1 MAQQITLRYHGE
13 AHGIDWPRAETV
25 FGKISQ
31 GAQAND
37 FLDVQYINYHPTTK
51 TLPDGTTVNGWAEG
65 VVEVETTQSNLDTA
79 KDQLA
84 QGIVDL
90 GIPSLTS
97 SKSEAKDDMMTDLF
111 SVSRARIEGA
121 VNERGI
127 NASRSEIQ
135 SVLDTI
141 DQQKV
146 KDDIKSDLTYERWD
160 RSSPVNG
167 TPASQMEAREN
178 VPENAPIYIVRDSTT
193 GQTVYFQY
201 VDPINGGNLI
211 ESNWESVAQQHIDQI
226 AEKQARSQ
234 VIEDVIDGL

>member
-1 MAQQITLRYHGE
+1 MSVTIRYHGE
-13 AHGIDWPRAETV
+13 AHGIDWPTAETV

-31 GAQAND
+31 GAQDNASLN
-37 FLDVQYINYHPTTK
+37 VQYINYHPTEK
-51 TLPDGTTVNGWAEG
+51 TLSDGTTVNGWAEG
-65 VVEVETTQSNLDTA
+65 VVEATTTESDLEAT

-90 GIPSLTS
+90 GISSLAS
-97 SKSEAKDDMMTDLF
+97 SKSEAKDDMTTDQF

-121 VNERGI
+121 VNERGV

-135 SVLDTI
+135 SALDTM

-146 KDDIKSDLTYERWD
+146 KDTIKSDLTYERWD

-167 TPASQMEAREN
+167 TPAAQMEAREN
-178 VPENAPIYIVRDSTT
+178 VAENAPIYIVKDATT

-201 VDPINGGNLI
+201 VDPINGGNLT
-211 ESNWESVAQQHIDQI
+211 ESNWESVAQQQIDQI

-234 VIEDVIDGL
+234 VIEDVIDQL